1 MRIVGNKVTDREPA
15 KSSAEQTK
23 DNDSGK
29 DQDALSGR
37 ELMLAFQAGR
47 PGAFDDIVFRY
58 QKAVQNF
65 LRRYLRDRD
74 RMEDL
79 TQEVFI
85 RVYKSRERYQ
95 PTAGFRTWLFT
106 IATRLAL
113 NEIRAIRRRRRVFS
127 EIPDEPEADSP
138 SPFRAAEDYREEA
151 PAEQIEE
158 KELGKIIDRLIE
170 ELPPNQKA
178 AILLSQL
185 QKLSYKEIAEVL
197 DMSVMAVKSLLM
209 RGREIL
215 RGRLKPYFEGKP
227 VQFETPATATSE
239 DEPAN
244 PAGENT

>member
-1 MRIVGNKVTDREPA
+1 MKIVGNKVTDS
-15 KSSAEQTK
+15 KSAQ
-23 DNDSGK
+23 DSPDQAQGR
-29 DQDALSGR
+29 DSRDGQDAASGR
-37 ELMLAFQAGR
+37 ELMLAFQAGDSA
-47 PGAFDDIVFRY
+47 AFDGIVYRY
-58 QKAVQNF
+58 QQPVQNF

-95 PTAGFRTWLFT
+95 PTAKLRTWLFT

-113 NEIRAIRRRRRVFS
+113 NEIRSIRRKRRVFS
-127 EIPDEPEADSP
+127 EVADEPEADSP

-151 PAEQIEE
+151 PAEQVQE

-215 RGRLKPYFEGKP
+215 RGRLKPYFDGNP
-227 VQFETPATATSE
+227 VQFEAPVADTSE
-239 DEPAN
+239 D
-244 PAGENT
+244 

>member
-1 MRIVGNKVTDREPA
+1 MKIVGNKVTDSKSAQDSPDQAQGRDSRE
-15 KSSAEQTK
+15 
-23 DNDSGK
+23 G
-29 DQDALSGR
+29 QDAASGR
-37 ELMLAFQAGR
+37 ELMLAFQAGDSA
-47 PGAFDDIVFRY
+47 AFDGIVYRY
-58 QKAVQNF
+58 QQPVQNF

-95 PTAGFRTWLFT
+95 PTAKLRTWLFT

-113 NEIRAIRRRRRVFS
+113 NEIRSIRRKRRVFS
-127 EIPDEPEADSP
+127 EV
-138 SPFRAAEDYREEA
+138 PFRAAEDYREEA
-151 PAEQIEE
+151 PAAQVEE

-215 RGRLKPYFEGKP
+215 RGRLKPYFDGKP
-227 VQFETPATATSE
+227 VQFEAPVADTSE
-239 DEPAN
+239 D
-244 PAGENT
+244 